1 MKKLLSICFLSILL
15 GLFSFGVR
23 AQSGDGCKS
32 GFWIENLQPDTVYGV
47 VNMPPDGKLPL
58 SHTLGHFLN
67 GSTVLPGNVTTIG
80 NTELYELHFC
90 NTCGLD
96 PKTKVSIDWV
106 LLRKNQ
112 NGEWE
117 EVNDNLF
124 SYADFGIYT
133 FYNQLNQS
141 GECQSIMWEGGRVP
155 DEHGYCENQGIG
167 TGIPLLDDIYGNCNP
182 QGSPTN
188 YPGAMH
194 VAQGTPMAVPT
205 ALGNI
210 LPAAGLVS
218 LYSQNHDYFYLDF
231 FEQTRNIVVIKWK
244 QVGDYKLVMRVRQR
258 LGGTPWTNEYWKWE
272 NGVLSQTD
280 YVGGHQSCCGPVLV
294 EDTIGRPEFGE
305 FLKEVCADANAVD
318 PFRYGR
324 PLYTFTV
331 SMPDTNVVFGEYRG
345 VDPSACHYF
354 HTDSVNRLH
363 FFVRE
368 NPQVQAQD
376 IAICKCTQFGQN
388 ELNALVTLAD
398 TANKGVVGVRLEWAT
413 SATATNWS
421 STIPTPP
428 TAVGV
433 YHFFVRQVNIYQTI
447 ECVGDPAEITLT
459 INEIPAPTGGLYE
472 ICNESTQTTMTL
484 TVNRNSD
491 VNNCSTTSVWFLNGE
506 AVHTGDTYNVTLA
519 DIRPAT
525 NIDQDVVY
533 HVRAYNA
540 TTDCY
545 SAAYSVVTVRFHQ
558 TPEIQL
564 TYADTICPRPDN
576 VYFTMVVTSN
586 QTEFPYTVNQYSDFD
601 ANDNAQLTSPNN
613 QQVTNYHK
621 PYTKIT
627 DFECDGVYHLY
638 YKVTDANGCYV
649 RDTATF
655 IAKDIVPPTV
665 EPATWTVTVNQ
676 CNFEGANRPDTI
688 KTMSGFDGL
697 TTISDDCGID
707 HFTYKDSTYAADDT
721 CENVLV
727 RTYTFYDYCNNAAT
741 FTQTFTAHDLTA
753 PHFVGTPNRPIYE
766 RLQPKRGENCTFNSL
781 SKAEF
786 VMAFL
791 GKVQDNCVEYD
802 SAYLYDHSEFYWE
815 ESSHFG
821 HVLAYETPD
830 IFRDMVGNQLT
841 VEIYVW
847 DGCHNVSDTLAFWF
861 EPDTLIVPNVTVDP
875 VICLGDTAFL
885 SFDSTLVDFGYH
897 FELAHPLTFQW
908 GSQEAESIIN
918 FGNTGEVNTY
928 VVPTAGGVYH
938 VNMTV
943 TDAYGCSNSS
953 EYAEVEVHAAPDIVI
968 IPHENNVCQPG
979 YTYIPGQHI
988 IWHGSYSPNV
998 GIVWLAARDASNPSL
1013 TIPNLTYQWT
1023 TSQSVNILSTQDTTG
1038 LWIVPDSCTYTYDAQ
1053 VMVTDQYGCTAVDS
1067 IWVPV
1072 KDTVPEYTGGI
1083 HHDIR
1088 PLEEQCR
1095 MTVGDFTHYVE
1106 SNLTYYC
1113 GHWPPKVIWQEPA
1126 ADEELTQDTDV
1137 TVYVVSQCGEDT
1149 LVIGNGTFRALVY
1162 PDRIHVRASVQPREA
1177 CDPATFEFSAT
1188 DSLAIGNVD
1197 YFWTKG
1203 VDTVARTYAFT
1214 NIDTVEAGASSSVYV
1229 YQVTA
1234 IDAVNCV
1241 ATDTVSVTVHE
1252 TLPIP
1257 EYEVFPNTRCVE
1269 LYNGLIRLKNMPKGY
1284 SYKLYYEEEMTNLLD
1299 SIITQIPA
1307 FDDTVPTTSIIFDE
1321 LAGNHEYW
1329 VLIITDFGCETLFPV
1344 YVDEVITYPV
1354 FHGEVTTDPTTY
1366 CTENGN
1372 GKINIAAE
1380 PGYTYYVFDANGN
1393 EILYPYQNL
1402 SAGDY
1407 TVVKENDTTE
1417 CSTPTTVT
1425 INSTAGFT
1433 FSVTANANTHCVAPF
1448 NGKLTFT
1455 KANVVFV
1462 VTDVTEGEVI
1472 YTGPS
1477 TTLTGL
1483 HAGQYSVFGTDTI
1496 TGCTK
1501 TVNKNVTNNTQNPA
1515 FTVTVSPNQY
1525 CDNEFNIVNG
1535 SLVPNVTSY
1544 TYQYEMLV
1552 GNVWETVTDNTHLAA
1567 GHYRVTATNASGC
1580 TTSHVY
1586 DIVDNV
1592 EAPEIHDSTV
1602 VNTICDTAVAPTHSY
1617 DGKVILTIT
1626 NYDADLSYTV
1636 TLGENTVVAES
1647 AVVEFVG
1654 LNAGIYNYTVV
1665 DNFYCEYEGEVEVGQ
1680 QELQALVLKQTPNT
1694 YCVGTYNKPGNGTIT
1709 VMAPYDEVQYYYYS
1723 YYYAPVGLL
1732 EKGDDVE
1739 VDYDNLINRFYWLVD
1754 TSYYVE
1760 VLDLRTGCI
1769 TADTITVQL
1778 GRDNVLLT
1786 GDPTPNVNCIAPFNG
1801 EIQLHTNYIPAEFDY
1816 SHLPLEPVNI
1826 PEVLYPRNRFYKYSI
1841 DGGLTYQY
1849 DSLFTNLE
1857 DGVYYFT
1864 VYDTISGCVYNDFDS
1879 IVVEKAENDIAIE
1892 AEISANHAC
1901 VDSLYDG
1908 VMTVTATSTTFPNA
1922 GFVFTLVLGDDTIA
1936 TSDVNPTT
1944 WTSLAPGAYTVIALD
1959 TVSGCEKPEPV
1970 EITTENEC
1978 VPEITVDT
1986 RKFCL
1991 NEENASLTAIATLPE
2006 DCADSGFTYR
2016 WRKECH
2022 HQYFDGATV
2031 PVATDVEMCCFY
2043 TVTATSV
2050 ATGCYNV
2057 KQVEVCVYPT
2067 HPIIYTVDHEAIAG
2081 NEFTNCENE
2090 DRWIGIV
2097 PDPWVSAQW
2106 TMNHTTDMDNVPE
2119 TWPEGMPYEYEFY
2132 VNVPDSIAKYDTIA
2146 IDPTPWRLNKR
2157 ISFCVSVVDTH
2168 GCPATGTFNL
2178 INIPL
2183 VRETV
2188 NIEVCDIFSQDP
2200 ALDDVNYQRMM
2211 EAIGEADFAALYA
2224 GTAVYPYTVNF
2235 SDTIERE
2242 VGCDSIVTYNITIL
2256 GVPTIDAPQEVAS
2269 YCYGKTLSEIMENVT
2284 ISNAADTT
2292 YTVNGDMVEDMN
2304 YVFAYSVDPVSLI
2317 ITCSSGNADCAAEQE
2332 ITFYVDSIPEFT
2344 GELVIDELCAGS
2356 EIEVEIPMYNC
2367 NQHEDACTVD
2377 VILVDSTDA
2386 ENVVVTTLAENIPT
2400 EDPYL
2405 LDPIKMS
2412 YNGKYFGF
2420 IVKNVCGFDTILTQ
2434 LVVDTIPEGTVS
2446 VDAICANQTLTTSWE
2461 ITNGVDRTEVT
2472 ATAYVKMA
2480 GETEYVVFDP
2490 TTTVDYSYNGASLY
2504 YVLANDCGEYTTP
2517 ATTIVVSDKP
2527 TIVLNPDPL
2536 MSCVS
2541 EFDAL
2546 FKENY
2551 CGNTVTGE
2559 PLILGTASPI
2569 PDADETGYV
2578 LPNGSAITEHGWLLV
2593 VENVGAEDT
2602 YEAITAA
2609 QIKELA
2615 KDTII
2620 RIKYYAGNACG
2631 YDTVGAF
2638 EIGLSD
2644 APEVTVNV
2652 NGTMCRT
2659 SMVSDVVSHEVVW
2672 HSATGTEGEVI
2683 YKVFAEGEEI
2693 TETGG
2698 YVIVPETTPF
2708 EHILSYNGGKL
2719 LVIAVSAE
2727 GCGNDTAD
2735 VDLNIPT
2742 WTPTTPVMQAAC
2754 RGSQF
2759 SYFIATAPTIVINNA
2774 TVASESWYVVNATT
2788 EDTEIAL
2795 NTVVNSSPIEVYYKW
2810 VTSCGDVITTDPI
2823 ALDILDKPTVAIDDI
2838 TICAGNTVDLAEA
2851 HLFVT
2856 DPSNVVSGDPTW
2868 TINGEAYSATAT
2880 YGAEYDNT
2888 NIVVTVP
2895 SDCGSVQATATLHV
2909 NTAPEITLTAPENG
2923 CDDDVPDVFTATE
2936 GFASY
2941 TFTLDGGAPV
2951 EQASNEFS
2959 AILHVTEGETGTTV
2973 HTVTVT
2979 AVDENGCVTSEA
2991 GSASVVI
2998 SNSVGFIFTDMSG
3011 NVTNDFTTSTGEG
3024 LQYIWKVNDE
3034 CLKNDTLVWVEYE
3047 FYRNG
3052 VALTNRSPYD
3062 NHTPLTASHIENYIS
3077 TVTVGAGGAS
3087 SFIWN
3092 TKNEMD
3098 FQVLNPGGSVT
3109 PMHDESYY
3117 FGASGYSAE
3126 DFPSANNYYGNHFPY
3141 SNLSFLTTTNYY
3153 DDLWMH
3159 FLAQRPV
3166 TQTIA
3171 PFLSGGEYTVIFKL
3185 YATTYRDNWQN
3196 PHADQAEGWSI
3207 AENTI
3212 SPRAIDPNG
3221 GILIGGHWYA
3231 KGTPTLLAVDSIHI
3245 SVDGPDYEPETLPG
3259 APELSPNLTV
3269 DETEIAP
3276 DMEVWPNPA
3285 PAITTTLKAR
3295 VHNMSGEATVTLNTL
3310 SGTQVYSGKAYL
3322 TNENPDGDYFQ
3333 FDVVNLNVGTYIL
3346 TVRTSD
3352 AIITKKVIVTSLAH

>member
-106 LLRKNQ
+106 LLRKNDVT
-112 NGEWE
+112 GEWE
-117 EVNDNLF
+117 EVNDNL
-124 SYADFGIYT
+124 SNYAEFGIYT
-133 FYNQLNQS
+133 FYNHLNQY
-141 GECQSIMWEGGRVP
+141 GQCQSIHWLGGRVFNGF
-155 DEHGYCENQGIG
+155 GYCEDQSLAS
-167 TGIPLLDDIYGNCNP
+167 GIPLLDTISGLNCH
-182 QGSPTN
+182 GDAPTN
-188 YPGAMH
+188 YPGAMQAEH
-194 VAQGTPMAVPT
+194 GTPMAVLSL
-205 ALGNI
+205 LGQI
-210 LPAAGLVS
+210 VPAAGQVNV
-218 LYSQNHDYFYLDF
+218 YSQNHDYFYMDF
-231 FEQTRNIVVIKWK
+231 FEQTRNIVVLKWK
-244 QVGDYKLVMRVRQR
+244 QVGNYKLVMRVRQR
-258 LGGTPWTNEYWKWE
+258 LGGTPWMNEFWKE
-272 NGVLSQTD
+272 NPDGTMSETD

-294 EDTIGRPEFGE
+294 EDTIGRPDFGE
-305 FLKEVCADANAVD
+305 ACMEVCEGGSVD
-318 PFRYGR
+318 YGR
-324 PLYTFTV
+324 PVYHFDVT
-331 SMPDTNVVFGEYRG
+331 MPDTNVVFGEYRG
-345 VDPSACHYF
+345 DANTDCAYF
-354 HTDSVNRLH
+354 HTDSVNRFH
-363 FFVRE
+363 FYVRE
-368 NPQVQAQD
+368 TPQVQTQNLTV
-376 IAICKCTQFGQN
+376 CKCSDIN
-388 ELNALVTLAD
+388 LNSLVTLAD
-398 TANKGVVGVRLEWAT
+398 TANKGVVAVRLEWSLNGNTGWTTTVPA
-413 SATATNWS
+413 A
-421 STIPTPP
+421 PT
-428 TAVGV
+428 TVGTHT
-433 YHFFVRQVNIYQTI
+433 YYVRQVNIYNTCGEEVECTGPAAQINVTI
-447 ECVGDPAEITLT
+447 REL
-459 INEIPAPTGGLYE
+459 PAPTGGSYD
-472 ICNESTQTTMTL
+472 ICNENEATTMTL
-484 TVNRNSD
+484 TVSRAND
-491 VNNCSTTSVWFLNGE
+491 VHQCSTTSVWFLNGE
-506 AVHTGDTYNVTLA
+506 AVHTGDSYNVTLA
-519 DIRPAT
+519 DIRPTA
-525 NIDQDVVY
+525 NVDQLVTY

-540 TTDCY
+540 ETDCY
-545 SAAYSVVTVRFHQ
+545 SAQYAVVTVMFHQ

-564 TYADTICPRPDN
+564 TYLDTICPRPDN

-586 QTEFPYTVNQYSDFD
+586 QTEFPYTVYQVSDFD
-601 ANDNAQLTSPNN
+601 ANDTAHLYNPNN
-613 QQVTNYHK
+613 QQVTDYHK

-627 DFECDGVYHLY
+627 DFECNGVYHLY

-727 RTYTFYDYCNNAAT
+727 RTYTFYDYCDNTAT
-741 FTQTFTAHDLTA
+741 FTQIFTAHDLTA
-753 PHFVGTPNRPIYE
+753 PYFVGTPNRPIYE
-766 RLQPKRGENCTFNSL
+766 RLQPKRDTNCTFNSL
-781 SKAEF
+781 SKEEF

-791 GKVQDNCVEYD
+791 GKVADNCVEFD
-802 SAYLYDHSEFYWE
+802 SAFLMNHADFYWE
-815 ESSHFG
+815 ESSQFG
-821 HVLAYETPD
+821 HVLAYNTKD
-830 IFRDMVGNQLT
+830 IFRDLVGNQLT
-841 VEIYVW
+841 VEVVVK
-847 DGCHNVSDTLAFWF
+847 DGCGNEADTLAFWF

-885 SFDSTLVDFGYH
+885 SFDSTLVDFGHH
-897 FELAHPLTFQW
+897 FEVAHPLTFQW
-908 GSQEAESIIN
+908 GSMESEAIIN
-918 FGNTGEVNTY
+918 FGNTGAVNTY
-928 VVPTAGGVYH
+928 VVPTAAGAYH

-943 TDAYGCSNSS
+943 TDFYGCSKSS
-953 EYAEVEVHAAPDIVI
+953 EYAIIDVHAAPDIVI
-968 IPHENNVCQPG
+968 IPHENNVCQPE
-979 YTYIPGQHI
+979 YTYIPGQHL

-998 GIVWLAARDASNPSL
+998 GIVWLAARDASNPSQ

-1023 TSQSVNILSTQDTTG
+1023 TSQSVNILSVEDTTG

-1053 VMVTDQYGCTAVDS
+1053 VMVTDLYGCTAVDS

-1088 PLEEQCR
+1088 PLEEECR

-1106 SNLTYYC
+1106 GNLSYFC
-1113 GHWPPKVIWQEPA
+1113 GHWPPKLIWQEPA
-1126 ADEELTQDTDV
+1126 ADEELTMDTDV

-1149 LVIGNGTFRALVY
+1149 LAITDKFKALVY
-1162 PDRIHVRASVQPREA
+1162 PDRIHVSATVTPRED
-1177 CDPATFEFSAT
+1177 CDPATFNFDAV
-1188 DSLAIGNVD
+1188 DSLAIGSVT

-1203 VDTVARTYAFT
+1203 VDTVAHTHAFSNT
-1214 NIDTVEAGASSSVYV
+1214 DTVEPGVSSSVYV
-1229 YQVTA
+1229 YTVTA
-1234 IDAVNCV
+1234 IDSVNCV
-1241 ATDTVSVTVHE
+1241 ARDTVSVTVHE

-1284 SYKLYYEEEMTNLLD
+1284 SYKLFYEEDQINLID

-1307 FDDTVPTTSIIFDE
+1307 WDDSVPVTSIIFDE
-1321 LAGNHEYW
+1321 LAGDHTYW
-1329 VLIITDFGCETLFPV
+1329 VLIITDFGCETFFDV
-1344 YVDEVITYPV
+1344 YVPEVITYPV
-1354 FHGEVTTDPTTY
+1354 FNGEVTADPTTY
-1366 CTENGN
+1366 CTANGN

-1407 TVVKENDTTE
+1407 TVIKENDTTL
-1417 CSTPTTVT
+1417 CTSSITITVISTT
-1425 INSTAGFT
+1425 GFT
-1433 FSVTANANTHCVAPF
+1433 FNVTANANTHCVAPF

-1455 KANVVFV
+1455 KANVLFV

-1525 CDNEFNIVNG
+1525 CDNENNIVNG
-1535 SLVPNVTSY
+1535 SLIPNVTTY

-1586 DIVDNV
+1586 DIIDNV
-1592 EAPEIHDSTV
+1592 IAPEVEDSTV

-1617 DGKVILTIT
+1617 DGKVIITIT
-1626 NYDADLSYTV
+1626 NYNAEVDYTV

-1647 AVVEFVG
+1647 AVVEFAG
-1654 LNAGIYNYTVV
+1654 LNAGVYNYTVT
-1665 DNFYCEYEGEVEVGQ
+1665 DNFYCEYEGEVEVEQ
-1680 QELQALVLKQTPNT
+1680 QELPALVLKQTPNT

-1723 YYYAPVGLL
+1723 YYYAPEGLL
-1732 EKGDDVE
+1732 QKGADVE

-1754 TSYYVE
+1754 TFYYVE
-1760 VLDLRTGCI
+1760 VMDLRTGCI
-1769 TADTITVQL
+1769 IADTITVDK
-1778 GRDNVLLT
+1778 GIDDVLLT
-1786 GDPTPNVNCIAPFNG
+1786 GDPTPNVNCIEPFNG

-1826 PEVLYPRNRFYKYSI
+1826 PEVLYPRNRFYKFSI

-1857 DGVYYFT
+1857 DGVYNFT
-1864 VYDTISGCVYNDFDS
+1864 VYDTISGCVYNDFEA
-1879 IVVEKAENDIAIE
+1879 IVVDKAENDIAIE

-1959 TVSGCEKPEPV
+1959 TISGCEKPETV
-1970 EITTENEC
+1970 EINTENDC
-1978 VPEITVDT
+1978 VPEITVNT

-1991 NEENASLTAIATLPE
+1991 NEENASLTAVATLPE
-2006 DCADSGFTYR
+2006 DCENDGFIYR

-2067 HPIIYTVDHEAIAG
+2067 STIVYTVDHEAIAG
-2081 NEFTNCENE
+2081 NEFINCENE
-2090 DRWIGIV
+2090 DRWLGIV

-2106 TMNHTTDMDNVPE
+2106 TMNHTTDLDNVPE

-2157 ISFCVSVVDTH
+2157 ISFCVSVVDTN

-2178 INIPL
+2178 INKPL
-2183 VRETV
+2183 ARETV

-2200 ALDDVNYQRMM
+2200 ALEQVNDAKMM
-2211 EAIGEADFAALYA
+2211 AAIGEEDLAALYA
-2224 GTAVYPYTVNF
+2224 GTMEYPYTVNF
-2235 SDTIERE
+2235 NDTIVRAE
-2242 VGCDSIVTYNITIL
+2242 GCDSIVTYNITIL
-2256 GVPTIDAPQEVAS
+2256 GVPTINVPEEVAS
-2269 YCYGKTLSEIMENVT
+2269 YCYGVTLSDIMTNVV
-2284 ISNAADTT
+2284 IENAADTT
-2292 YTVNGDMVEDMN
+2292 YTVNGEDINDMG
-2304 YVFAYSVDPVSLI
+2304 YVFAYNVDPVSLI
-2317 ITCSSGNADCAAEQE
+2317 ITCSSGNNDCVAENE
-2332 ITFYVDSIPEFT
+2332 INFHVDSIPAFT
-2344 GELVIDELCAGS
+2344 GELDVEPLCAGQ
-2356 EIEVEIPMYNC
+2356 EVEIEIPEYVSN
-2367 NQHEDACTVD
+2367 HHDAAACTVD
-2377 VILVDSTDA
+2377 AVLVDSTDA
-2386 ENVVVTTLAENIPT
+2386 ENVVVEVLETNVT
-2400 EDPYL
+2400 DSYL

-2412 YNGKYFGF
+2412 YNGKYIGF
-2420 IVKNVCGFDTILTQ
+2420 IVTNNCGADTILTQ

-2446 VDAICANQTLTTSWE
+2446 VNAICANQTLTTSWE
-2461 ITNGVDRTEVT
+2461 ITNGVDRDEVT

-2480 GETEYVVFDP
+2480 DETEYVVFDP

-2504 YVLANDCGEYTTP
+2504 YVLANDCGEFTTP

-2527 TIVLNPDPL
+2527 TIVLNPDAL
-2536 MSCVS
+2536 ISCVS
-2541 EFDAL
+2541 EFDDL
-2546 FKENY
+2546 FNEEF
-2551 CGNTVTGE
+2551 CGNTGTGE
-2559 PLILGTASPI
+2559 PMILVPGSPT
-2569 PDADETGYV
+2569 PAADVTGYV
-2578 LPNGSAITEHGWLLV
+2578 LPNGSVITEHGWLLV
-2593 VENVGAEDT
+2593 VENEGSDDT
-2602 YEAITAA
+2602 YEHVTAA
-2609 QIKELA
+2609 QIKEMA
-2615 KDTII
+2615 KDAII
-2620 RIKYYAGNACG
+2620 NIKYYAGNSCG

-2638 EIGLSD
+2638 QIGLSD

-2742 WTPTTPVMQAAC
+2742 WTPTAPVMQAAC

-2759 SYFIATAPTIVINNA
+2759 SYFIETAPTLVINNA
-2774 TVASESWYVVNATT
+2774 TVDSESWYVVNATT

-2795 NTVVNSSPIEVYYKW
+2795 NTVVNSSLIEVYYKW
-2810 VTSCGDVITTDPI
+2810 VTSCGDVITTDPV

-2888 NIVVTVP
+2888 NIVVTVQ

-2959 AILHVTEGETGTTV
+2959 AILHVAEGETGTTV

-2979 AVDENGCVTSEA
+2979 AVDGNGCETSEA

-3310 SGTQVYSGKAYL
+3310 SGTLVYSGKEYF
-3322 TNENPDGDYFQ
+3322 TNENSDGDYFQ
-3333 FDVVNLNVGTYIL
+3333 FDVVNLNVGTYIM